1 MPRILKNI
9 RIDEVSACTKG
20 VGVGTRIVLMK
31 RDDSADD
38 FDEWHREQA
47 AIADAQNEKYLRED
61 DEREEREES
70 VRSAAR
76 KRFQKIWK
84 KHFADDGDDDPVADG
99 GNDHHASKVADLLV
113 ESGKHPDRQAALD
126 HLLHTASGQ
135 ALPRRMHK
143 HHEDFTIM
151 TTPQDKLRD
160 LVKRAGISA
169 VAKAIVDDDN
179 AYGIDEHELTN
190 LVIEAA
196 KRDNPDLTDAQAFTK
211 VFTDQSDAGV
221 VLRKAF
227 SVVKA
232 AGAAPYFDLKPQ
244 FVGGEDARD
253 VDDPAKAIA
262 QLKELGRQKWPTES
276 EVEQF
281 ARAFTDPANAKL
293 AAKAHRRPSATTLYP
308 FPK

>member
-113 ESGKHPDRQAALD
+113 ESANTQTVKRLWI
-126 HLLHTASGQ
+126 TCY
-135 ALPRRMHK
+135 
-143 HHEDFTIM
+143 
-151 TTPQDKLRD
+151 TPQAGKLC
-160 LVKRAGISA
+160 RAA
-169 VAKAIVDDDN
+169 C
-179 AYGIDEHELTN
+179 TN
-190 LVIEAA
+190 TMRTSPL
-196 KRDNPDLTDAQAFTK
+196 
-211 VFTDQSDAGV
+211 
-221 VLRKAF
+221 
-227 SVVKA
+227 
-232 AGAAPYFDLKPQ
+232 
-244 FVGGEDARD
+244 
-253 VDDPAKAIA
+253 
-262 QLKELGRQKWPTES
+262 
-276 EVEQF
+276 
-281 ARAFTDPANAKL
+281 
-293 AAKAHRRPSATTLYP
+293 
-308 FPK
+308 